1 MHALKKSIL
10 RVENEN
16 GNRMIGMRRAYNIM
30 LSGGETK
37 VNALKAAFR
46 TQVFWN
52 RHNTPELFKKYQK
65 TFLTTDRLYGTKK
78 YTLYTS
84 RTIFYYTSLKTTT
97 TRRKKC
103 LASSAKSFKE
113 IPVRRRSCVGLVAQ
127 K

>member
-1 MHALKKSIL
+1 
-10 RVENEN
+10 
-16 GNRMIGMRRAYNIM
+16 MRRAYNIM

-78 YTLYTS
+78 VHVVHQPNDFLLHQSEDDDDKTEEMFSIIGKVVQRDPRPSEIVCGSGGPKVKSSKKQISTLV
-84 RTIFYYTSLKTTT
+84 LWMK
-97 TRRKKC
+97 
-103 LASSAKSFKE
+103 
-113 IPVRRRSCVGLVAQ
+113 
-127 K
+127 